1 MRKYVYE
8 NATVYI
14 TKPTEEQIKNIH
26 KATERFAKKLVKK
39 GVFQNGRTRLDDRR
53 INNIGSKAKKRN
65 RKIKS

>member
-26 KATERFAKKLVKK
+26 KATERFAKKLIKK
-39 GVFQNGRTRLDDRR
+39 GVFQNGRE
-53 INNIGSKAKKRN
+53 KRN
-65 RKIKS
+65 RRGTSIVGGETKRRD